1 MSANTPKLT
10 IPLDVARFLNNA
22 EAAAFLR
29 LSPRTL
35 EKRRML
41 GDGPRFRKVG
51 RRVIYA
57 LDDLI
62 CWADA
67 RSFEATFDPD
77 YGKPHP
83 VQ

>member
-1 MSANTPKLT
+1 MSAITPRLT
-10 IPLDVARFLNNA
+10 PAADVAHFLNNA

-62 CWADA
+62 GWADA
-67 RSFEATFDPD
+67 RSFEATFDPE

-83 VQ
+83 AQ

>member
-1 MSANTPKLT
+1 MTAIPMQTAQLGDVRYLT
-10 IPLDVARFLNNA
+10 NE
-22 EAAAFLR
+22 EAAEFLR

>member
-1 MSANTPKLT
+1 MTPT
-10 IPLDVARFLNNA
+10 TTGAADRIGTARFLNNA

-41 GDGPRFRKVG
+41 GDGPRFRKIG

-62 CWADA
+62 NWANA

-83 VQ
+83 AS

>member
-1 MSANTPKLT
+1 MSASTLRST
-10 IPLDVARFLNNA
+10 AQVDVARFLNNA

-41 GDGPRFRKVG
+41 GDGPRFRKIG

-62 CWADA
+62 SWANA

-83 VQ
+83 AP

>member
-1 MSANTPKLT
+1 MSMDSLMPAASSAVRYLT
-10 IPLDVARFLNNA
+10 NA

-41 GDGPRFRKVG
+41 GGGPRFRKFG
-51 RRVIYA
+51 RRVMYA
-57 LDDLI
+57 FDDLVT
-62 CWADA
+62 WANE
-67 RSFEATFDPD
+67 RCFEGTRDLD

-83 VQ
+83 AR